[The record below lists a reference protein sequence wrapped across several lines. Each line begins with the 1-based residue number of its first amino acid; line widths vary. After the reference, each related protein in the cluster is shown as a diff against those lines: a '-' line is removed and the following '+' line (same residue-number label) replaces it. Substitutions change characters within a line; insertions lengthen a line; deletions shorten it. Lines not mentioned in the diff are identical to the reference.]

1 MKKLGLALGGGGAR
15 GLAHIGVIKA
25 LKELNV
31 PIHCVAGTSIGAIIG
46 GAFAAGIMDKAEQWA
61 AAPNW
66 KKLPKL
72 FLDLHLSKKALIRG
86 DKIEKFFREMITV
99 KTFDELNLP
108 FAAVATDLMSGEE
121 VVLRKGDVHTA
132 IRASMSIPGVFCP
145 VERDGKVLVDGG
157 LVNPL
162 PIEVCRQLGADKV
175 IAVDLNCRGLDEPTK
190 AYGALNVFSVI
201 DETFRVVMNIA
212 QKRYFP
218 VPTPDIV
225 LQPPVGDISILDF
238 HKADKLVK
246 IGYEYTITEWQRLIG
261 VADDCA
267 VFI

>member
-1 MKKLGLALGGGGAR
+1 
-15 GLAHIGVIKA
+15 
-25 LKELNV
+25 
-31 PIHCVAGTSIGAIIG
+31 
-46 GAFAAGIMDKAEQWA
+46 
-61 AAPNW
+61 
-66 KKLPKL
+66 
-72 FLDLHLSKKALIRG
+72 
-86 DKIEKFFREMITV
+86 MITS

-212 QKRYFP
+212 QKRYFH

-238 HKADKLVK
+238 HKADKLVE

-261 VADDCA
+261 AADDCT

>member
-1 MKKLGLALGGGGAR
+1 MR
-15 GLAHIGVIKA
+15 
-25 LKELNV
+25 
-31 PIHCVAGTSIGAIIG
+31 
-46 GAFAAGIMDKAEQWA
+46 
-61 AAPNW
+61 
-66 KKLPKL
+66 
-72 FLDLHLSKKALIRG
+72 R
-86 DKIEKFFREMITV
+86 
-99 KTFDELNLP
+99 
-108 FAAVATDLMSGEE
+108 EE

-212 QKRYFP
+212 QRRDFP

-238 HKADKLVK
+238 HKADKLVE

-261 VADDCA
+261 AADDCT